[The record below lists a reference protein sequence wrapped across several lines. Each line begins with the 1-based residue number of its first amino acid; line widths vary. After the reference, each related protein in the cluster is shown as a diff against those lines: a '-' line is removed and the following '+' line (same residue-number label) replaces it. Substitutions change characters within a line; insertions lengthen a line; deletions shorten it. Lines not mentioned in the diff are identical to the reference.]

1 MTPRLSTT
9 LLRAQSDQRLVE
21 LVHAGHEAAFT
32 TIVERYRPQLHRYAR
47 RMLPES
53 RCEDAVQQ
61 AFLQASRALQDGKDV
76 RQLRPWLYTIV
87 HNASVNQLRQGVFD
101 YRELLDTVQGNDD
114 PSEDVERLAVM
125 RQTLAA
131 VAALPE
137 RQRDALLA
145 VVVAGRPQAQVA
157 EEMGLTENGLRQLL
171 FRARS
176 AVRAAAT
183 AVTPLPLVTW
193 VARAHSG
200 GMGARIG
207 EAAAGAGAVAG
218 GAHVLQT
225 GTALIVAGTL
235 AVGGATALETPHS
248 AKADRSSAIA
258 SVGATPPARPVA
270 LHQIAKRTHATRRAS
285 AVHPAH
291 RAPSGRAHILLA
303 AGRGFRVAT
312 PAMISV
318 PAPAVSARPAASPN
332 SGATAPAATAAP
344 QPAATI

>member
-1 MTPRLSTT
+1 MTPRFSTN

-61 AFLQASRALQDGKDV
+61 AFMQAWRALQDGKDV

-114 PSEDVERLAVM
+114 PCEDVERLQVM

-157 EEMGLTENGLRQLL
+157 SEMGLTENGLRQLL

-176 AVRAAAT
+176 TLRSAAT
-183 AVTPLPLVTW
+183 AVTPLPLLLW
-193 VARAHSG
+193 AARAPQTG
-200 GMGARIG
+200 GGFGTRIG

-235 AVGGATALETPHS
+235 AVGGATALHAPHS
-248 AKADRSSAIA
+248 ATASRATEIAAVRADPAAVPVHLRARSKHAASGSTSAHHA
-258 SVGATPPARPVA
+258 STQHHA
-270 LHQIAKRTHATRRAS
+270 THA
-285 AVHPAH
+285 P
-291 RAPSGRAHILLA
+291 
-303 AGRGFRVAT
+303 
-312 PAMISV
+312 
-318 PAPAVSARPAASPN
+318 
-332 SGATAPAATAAP
+332 
-344 QPAATI
+344 